1 MLEHYFDTP
10 STLEQLRSCDSGAH
24 IDGFSGHL
32 IEKGYSRRTACKYL
46 HASAHLLCF
55 LQDKNVALE
64 SLEDKTVG
72 KFHQHLLHCD
82 CRKPN
87 GGVGKTARY
96 GASTFYDYLR
106 GVGVVRA
113 IAEDKI
119 EASPPP
125 LVQSFCH
132 WLRQHC
138 GAAESTIRLYSRGA
152 TQLVETLGDEPD
164 QYDAKTL
171 RAFVLERGRH
181 LGKGATQALVTAL
194 RSFLRYLATER
205 KCSATLEK
213 AIPSPAG
220 WRLSSLPRYLSEL
233 ELERTIDTCDVDTRQ
248 GVRDRAVLILLVRLG
263 LRASDVSALR
273 LFDFDWQ
280 DATVVVSGKTRREE
294 RLPLPQE
301 VGDAVLQYLEERP
314 QQLETDR
321 VFVGISAP
329 RQPLSSGGVSTIAR
343 RAMRRAG
350 LSVPCGAHV
359 LRHTAATQLLRQGV
373 SLDVIRTLLRH
384 RSVDMTATYA
394 KVDLELLQQVAQPW
408 PEVLRC
414 L

>member
-32 IEKGYSRRTACKYL
+32 LEKGYSRRTACKYL

-55 LQDKNVALE
+55 LQHKNVALE

-72 KFHQHLLHCD
+72 KFRQHLLHCD

-87 GGVGKTARY
+87 GGVGKDARC
-96 GASTFYDYLR
+96 GASAFYDYLQ

-113 IAEDKI
+113 IDEDERKGTQ
-119 EASPPP
+119 PP
-125 LVQSFCH
+125 LVQSFRH

-138 GAAESTIRLYSRGA
+138 GAAESTVRLYSHGA
-152 TQLVETLGDEPD
+152 VQLVETVGDDPD
-164 QYDAKTL
+164 QYNAETL
-171 RAFVLERGRH
+171 RVFVLDRARQT
-181 LGKGATQALVTAL
+181 GKGATQALIKSL
-194 RSFLRYLATER
+194 RSFLRYLATDG
-205 KCSATLEK
+205 KCSAALAK

-220 WRLSSLPRYLSEL
+220 WRLSSLPRYLSDL
-233 ELERTIDTCDVDTRQ
+233 ELERTIDTCDVDTQQ

-280 DATVVVSGKTRREE
+280 DATVMVSGKTRREE

-301 VGDAVLQYLEERP
+301 VGDAVLQYLENRP
-314 QQLETDR
+314 EQLETDR
-321 VFVGISAP
+321 VFLRIPAP
-329 RQPLSSGGVSTIAR
+329 RQPLSPGGVSTIAR

-350 LSVPCGAHV
+350 LSTPRGSHV
-359 LRHTAATQLLRQGV
+359 LRHTVVTQMLRQGA
-373 SLDVIRTLLRH
+373 SLDAIRTLLRH